1 MTHWHYVYC
10 VWIVQAIICVRFV
23 HWVIDPKFPMI
34 SFLCRTGLAVNPDE
48 HGTDYWRSEYM
59 THVLIQREEKS
70 TKTTALHRHTEFI
83 IYSNYQLAVCLSSII
98 AFQITKA
105 SLLIHFSLFAKR
117 KEKKKELSSTIPWI
131 ALIVIWHALKTRL
144 LVHLPDESALQAKR
158 LMNAKGVRDR
168 SLQSSSART
177 KSSILWTVPGSKM

>member
-59 THVLIQREEKS
+59 THVLIQTEEKS

-83 IYSNYQLAVCLSSII
+83 IYSNYQLAVCLSGII
-98 AFQITKA
+98 AFQVTKNK
-105 SLLIHFSLFAKR
+105 FTYPFQVT
-117 KEKKKELSSTIPWI
+117 KKKRRLVVPWI
-131 ALIVIWHALKTRL
+131 ASIVIWLALKTRL